1 MKMDK
6 RRARYQQA
14 ERTTTAEQRV
24 KALRLEVADLR
35 KQLFRAQESA
45 RIANEE
51 ATARAVSQR
60 QSGEALRERITT
72 LQREFDAR
80 GDILFASQ
88 VRLERFDLTPLW
100 RIAAQRIAARFGRA
114 A

>member
-6 RRARYQQA
+6 RRARYEQA

-45 RIANEE
+45 RLANEE
-51 ATARAVSQR
+51 ASARAQAQR
-60 QSGEALRERITT
+60 QSGEALRGQLTQARADAERWQSTAEAAWEHN
-72 LQREFDAR
+72 RAFRD
-80 GDILFASQ
+80 
-88 VRLERFDLTPLW
+88 TPAW
-100 RIAAQRIAARFGRA
+100 RIAAQRIAARFGRPA
-114 A
+114 

>member
-1 MKMDK
+1 MDK
-6 RRARYQQA
+6 RRARYEQA

-51 ATARAVSQR
+51 VAARAAAQR
-60 QSGEALRERITT
+60 QSGEALRAQLAHAHADVERWQKT
-72 LQREFDAR
+72 
-80 GDILFASQ
+80 
-88 VRLERFDLTPLW
+88 
-100 RIAAQRIAARFGRA
+100 AAQRIAARFGSES
-114 A
+114 